1 MEPIV
6 NGLETEFEA
15 DVTFDPINA
24 SSERGQAAMKAY
36 SLRGHPSYIL
46 SGADGEVL
54 WQFAG
59 QIGETELRSQLAWLG
74 P

>member
-15 DVTFDPINA
+15 DVTFDRINA
-24 SSERGQAAMKAY
+24 SSERGQAAMRAY
-36 SLRGHPSYIL
+36 SLRGHPSYVL
-46 SGADGEVL
+46 LDEQGEEV
-54 WQFAG
+54 WQFSG
-59 QIGETELRSQLAWLG
+59 QTAEVQLRSQLTALG

>member
-15 DVTFDPINA
+15 EITFERIDA
-24 SSERGQAAMKAY
+24 SSEQGQAAMRDFA
-36 SLRGHPSYIL
+36 LRGHPSYVL
-46 SGADGEVL
+46 LNEQGEVV
-54 WQFAG
+54 WQFSG
-59 QIGETELRSQLAWLG
+59 QTGYDQLRSQLGVLA

>member
-15 DVTFDPINA
+15 DVTFDRINA
-24 SSERGQAAMKAY
+24 SSERGQAAMRAY
-36 SLRGHPSYIL
+36 SLRGHPSYVL
-46 SGADGEVL
+46 LDAGGKVL

-59 QIGETELRSQLAWLG
+59 QIGETSLRSQLASLG

>member
-15 DVTFDPINA
+15 DVTFDRINA

-36 SLRGHPSYIL
+36 SLRGHPSYVFL
-46 SGADGEVL
+46 DA
-54 WQFAG
+54 AG
-59 QIGETELRSQLAWLG
+59 
-74 P
+74 

>member
-15 DVTFDPINA
+15 DVTFDWINA

-36 SLRGHPSYIL
+36 SLRGHPSYVFL
-46 SGADGEVL
+46 DADGEVL
-54 WQFAG
+54 WQFSG
-59 QIGETELRSQLAWLG
+59 QAEETQLRSQLATLG